1 MRYRLVDQY
10 MRPLP
15 VPDVPNNAK
24 EDLAEIA
31 TNLTE
36 TANSRYQLH
45 ERVRQRI
52 VTDWAG
58 KKALGNKL
66 TAWWE
71 LDFPTFRAEFKSRF
85 KRDIPVAERDEWQA
99 WLAAQRA
106 EHERLTATI
115 IRLET
120 DLNARVYAL
129 FDLTP
134 AEIQIIEEGANYPYG
149 AV

>member
-1 MRYRLVDQY
+1 
-10 MRPLP
+10 
-15 VPDVPNNAK
+15 
-24 EDLAEIA
+24 LAEIA

-58 KKALGNKL
+58 RKALGNKL

-71 LDFPTFRAEFKSRF
+71 LDFPTFRAEIKSRF
-85 KRDIPVAERDEWQA
+85 KRDVPVAERDEWQA

-106 EHERLTATI
+106 EHERLTAAI

-134 AEIQIIEEGANYPYG
+134 AEIAIIEASTKYPYG